1 MSQVSSSSLPEP
13 AVHLRGVNKRFGAT
27 AAVVNLDL
35 CVPRGALVGL
45 LGPNGAGKSTAIR
58 MIMSLIRQ
66 DSGELRVLGGDAL
79 DMKDRIGYLPEERGV
94 YRRMRVGEF
103 LMYLG
108 RLKGLPRQGL
118 ANCVERWLER
128 IELPGVFRSRC
139 QELSKGMQ
147 QKVQFIGAVL
157 HEPDLIVLD
166 EPFSGLDP
174 LNARVLISVVQE
186 LHREGRTIFLS
197 THQMSQAEQLCQQVI
212 LINRGEKILDST
224 IREVTQRFSP
234 WAIEVE
240 PLASLPAT
248 HDVLAA
254 IDGVE
259 STHASDDG
267 HSLTLNIDSTH
278 DLQVVM
284 NRAVAL
290 VPCRRIEITRVSLD
304 DVFVR
309 LVTEHGG
316 HARQPAR
323 GAA

>member
-1 MSQVSSSSLPEP
+1 MIPLITNSTNQP
-13 AVHLRGVNKRFGAT
+13 AVILRGVAKRF
-27 AAVVNLDL
+27 AAVQAVRHLDL
-35 CVPRGALVGL
+35 EVARGSLVGL

-79 DMKDRIGYLPEERGV
+79 DAKDRIGYLPEERGL
-94 YRRMRVGEF
+94 YKRMRVGEF
-103 LMYLG
+103 LIYLG

-118 ANCVERWLER
+118 TSRVESWLER

-174 LNARVLISVVQE
+174 VNARILISAVQD

-197 THQMSQAEQLCQQVI
+197 THQMAQAEQLCERVV
-212 LINRGEKILDST
+212 LINRGEKILDSS
-224 IREVTQRFSP
+224 IQEVSQRFSP
-234 WAIEVE
+234 RAVEIE
-240 PLASLPAT
+240 PLPGINIDLRALEAITGIESVKTADDGRTTVLLINERTDPHTVMSHA
-248 HDVLAA
+248 LAA
-254 IDGVE
+254 
-259 STHASDDG
+259 
-267 HSLTLNIDSTH
+267 
-278 DLQVVM
+278 
-284 NRAVAL
+284 
-290 VPCRRIEITRVSLD
+290 VPCRRIEIARVSLD